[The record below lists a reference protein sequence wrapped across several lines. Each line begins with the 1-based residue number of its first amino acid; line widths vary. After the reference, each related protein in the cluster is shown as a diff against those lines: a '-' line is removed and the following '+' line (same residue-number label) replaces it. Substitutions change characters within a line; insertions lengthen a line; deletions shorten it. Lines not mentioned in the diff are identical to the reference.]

1 MAVARVLVVDDNPD
15 NRALAK
21 ATLDDAG
28 IAVVLATTGE
38 EALAA
43 FADERP
49 DCILMDIRM
58 PGMDGVTVCERIR
71 AMPGGMRV
79 AIVFVTAHRNV
90 ESFDRA
96 QQAGGDDF
104 MTKPF
109 RPAELILRIQTA
121 MRLRRIATEHLQL
134 SAELRQQRDEL
145 LRLQLRKEQ
154 LAAFLVHDLR
164 NPVNAIELQAQRIL
178 RHPEADARS
187 RDAAGKIHDETR
199 NLIRMLTNL
208 LDISRADEGEL
219 APVRELIDPRA
230 LVARVLEELQ
240 PRATAAGLELVA
252 AIEATAISA
261 DSELLYRVLVNLIDN
276 ALRHAPSGTAIK
288 VSARSVLHAFELR
301 VADAGPGIPQD
312 ERSKVFERF
321 VSSAEIGTNR
331 GLGLSFCKVAVEI
344 HGGTIWIEDAAP
356 GAVFCIR
363 IPDGP

>member
-1 MAVARVLVVDDNPD
+1 MGVVKVLVVDDNAD

-21 ATLDDAG
+21 ATLDDEG
-28 IAVVLATTGE
+28 ISVALATTGD

-43 FADERP
+43 FTVERP

-58 PGMDGVTVCERIR
+58 PGLDGVTVCERIR
-71 AMPGGMRV
+71 AMPGGTRV

-178 RHPEADARS
+178 RHPEADHRS

-219 APVRELIDPRA
+219 APVREAIDPRA
-230 LVARVLEELQ
+230 LVTRVVEEMR
-240 PRATAAGLELVA
+240 PRAAAAGLELVA
-252 AIEATAISA
+252 EVEATSVHA
-261 DSELLYRVLVNLIDN
+261 DGELLNRVLVNLIDN

-288 VSARSVLHAFELR
+288 ISARSMADALELR
-301 VADAGPGIPQD
+301 VADAGPGIAEE

-321 VSSAEIGTNR
+321 VSSADVGANR

-344 HGGTIWIEDAAP
+344 HGGAIWIEDAAP

-363 IPDGP
+363 IPGGP